1 MLAPLVNIFR
11 IPDLRRK
18 IFFTVA
24 LLIVCRVGVF
34 VPIPGV
40 DTHSISR
47 WLTHLGTAA
56 GATAGGLGARML
68 DLVDMFSGG
77 ALSRATVFALGVM
90 PYISASI
97 IFQLLT
103 TVIKPLEELAK
114 EGEAGRKKI
123 NQYTRYA
130 TVLLC
135 IVQGFFMARYVATF
149 RQQIQPP
156 GGAAEVVTF
165 VQDPGFTFY
174 LTAILSLTAGS
185 VFLMWVGEQIT
196 EFGIGNGI
204 SLIIMA
210 NIVARMP
217 AAIVSLARGK
227 FMLKLSADEA
237 GKYGILMGLLLIG
250 IYVAVVVGVI
260 IIQQAQR
267 RVTVQQ
273 AKHTRGRR
281 VYGGQRHYMPL
292 RVNQA
297 GVIPIIFAQSLLTFP
312 TLILAGIVGGMGTGG
327 FARFMRGL
335 TDQLEIG
342 NFLYI
347 ILYIAMIF
355 FFCFFWTA
363 IVFNPI
369 KMADDMKQYGH
380 FIPGIRPGNKTSD
393 YLEKLM
399 TRITLAGAAFLALIA
414 IMPQLFNRMLNLP
427 WGAASLYGG
436 TGLLIV
442 VGVALDLVQKIESH
456 LLMRHYSGF
465 LKGTRIRGSRQG

>member
-1 MLAPLVNIFR
+1 VS
-11 IPDLRRK
+11 K
-18 IFFTVA
+18 T
-24 LLIVCRVGVF
+24 
-34 VPIPGV
+34 
-40 DTHSISR
+40 
-47 WLTHLGTAA
+47 A
-56 GATAGGLGARML
+56 GAAAGGLGARML

-103 TVIKPLEELAK
+103 TVIKPLEELSK

-135 IVQGFFMARYVATF
+135 IVQGFFMARYVATMNPAVEGRELHF
-149 RQQIQPP
+149 
-156 GGAAEVVTF
+156 VVS
-165 VQDPGFTFY
+165 PGFTFY

-185 VFLMWVGEQIT
+185 IFLMWIGEQIT

-217 AAIVSLARGK
+217 SAIYDLARNK

-237 GKYGILMGLLLIG
+237 GKFGILMGLLLIG

-267 RVTVQQ
+267 RITVQQ

-312 TLILAGIVGGMGTGG
+312 ALILTGIVGGMGSGG
-327 FARFMRGL
+327 FARFIRGL
-335 TDQLEIG
+335 TEQLEIG

-347 ILYIAMIF
+347 LLYIAMIF

-414 IMPQLFNRMLNLP
+414 IMPQLFNRILDLP

-465 LKGTRIRGSRQG
+465 LKGSKIRGSRQG

>member
-1 MLAPLVNIFR
+1 MLAPVFNIFR
-11 IPDLRRK
+11 VPELRRK
-18 IFFTVA
+18 ILITLG
-24 LLIVCRVGVF
+24 LLVLCRVGVY

-40 DTHSISR
+40 NTHAVSR
-47 WLTHLGTAA
+47 SLQQAREQEGE
-56 GATAGGLGARML
+56 GGLGTRMIG
-68 DLVDMFSGG
+68 LVDMFAGG
-77 ALSRATVFALGVM
+77 ALKRCTVFALGVM

-103 TVIKPLEELAK
+103 TVVKPLEELSK

-135 IVQGFFMARYVATF
+135 IVQGFFIAKWIKGLET
-149 RQQIQPP
+149 PP
-156 GGAAEVVTF
+156 GT
-165 VQDPGFTFY
+165 PGFVAEGAGFSY
-174 LTAILSLTAGS
+174 WISAVFSVTAGTI
-185 VFLMWVGEQIT
+185 FLMWIGEQIT

-210 NIVARMP
+210 NIIARMP
-217 AAIVSLARGK
+217 TAIGDLIRNK
-227 FMLKLSADEA
+227 FEFSLSATQENR
-237 GKYGILMGLLLIG
+237 YGLLMAAGLI
-250 IYVAVVVGVI
+250 IMYVAVVVGVV

-267 RVTVQQ
+267 RITVQQ

-297 GVIPIIFAQSLLTFP
+297 GVIPIIFAQSLLSFP
-312 TLILAGIVGGMGTGG
+312 GLIIAAIYRAAAPGG
-327 FARFMRGL
+327 L
-335 TDQLEIG
+335 K
-342 NFLYI
+342 NFLGELQTQMAPGAF
-347 ILYIAMIF
+347 LYVMVYVLLIF

-369 KMADDMKQYGH
+369 KMAEDMKQYGH
-380 FIPGIRPGNKTSD
+380 FIPGIRPGNRTAD

-399 TRITLAGAAFLALIA
+399 TRITLAGAAFLAVIA
-414 IMPQLFNRMLNLP
+414 ILPQLVSRGMNLP
-427 WGAASLYGG
+427 YQAASLYGG

-456 LLMRHYSGF
+456 LVMRHYDGF
-465 LKGTRIRGSRQG
+465 IKGTRIRGSRR